1 MFRQVSREK
10 KQRIMHKN
18 KCNKLCRSNKN
29 IRSYGKKID
38 EKIKKTYTESNETI
52 RNKQMKGRNMIKV
65 VSNEL

>member
-18 KCNKLCRSNKN
+18 KFNKLCRSNKN

-52 RNKQMKGRNMIKV
+52 RNKQMKGRNMIKRG
-65 VSNEL
+65 EEI